1 MVEEYIGSGLRSL
14 VAKIVT
20 KAFILHFFR
29 TMGDGIMINMG
40 YETFAMLSWMR
51 MLDKT
56 RKRAI

>member
-1 MVEEYIGSGLRSL
+1 MGSSLRSL

-20 KAFILHFFR
+20 NAFILHFFR
-29 TMGDGIMINMG
+29 TIRDGIMIDTG